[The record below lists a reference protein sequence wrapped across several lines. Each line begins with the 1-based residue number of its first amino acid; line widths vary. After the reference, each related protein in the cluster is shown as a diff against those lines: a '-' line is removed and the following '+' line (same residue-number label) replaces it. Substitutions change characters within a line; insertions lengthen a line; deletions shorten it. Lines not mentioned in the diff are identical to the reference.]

1 MLLMMIFSYRIVQ
14 TWCFDGFGQV
24 ARFFFAQKP
33 MAASDNGCMFRQQNH
48 RLNGEN
54 LMEMIGPYFRHH
66 TSTVKI
72 VQDERDLVSVHLI
85 TTRTRR
91 KKLETSVL
99 RSFFFWVL
107 TSSKLC
113 KPLSE
118 SSKVQISKAHSNYS
132 NITTLSFYQV
142 VILITVYHLIEWSY
156 ITLIYADHHL
166 CKPRTQITLVLVGSS
181 ALFWRVDLQK

>member
-1 MLLMMIFSYRIVQ
+1 
-14 TWCFDGFGQV
+14 
-24 ARFFFAQKP
+24 
-33 MAASDNGCMFRQQNH
+33 
-48 RLNGEN
+48 
-54 LMEMIGPYFRHH
+54 MEMIGPYFRHH

-85 TTRTRR
+85 ATRTRR
-91 KKLETSVL
+91 KKLDTSVL

-107 TSSKLC
+107 TSSNLC

-118 SSKVQISKAHSNYS
+118 SSKFQISKAYRNYS
-132 NITTLSFYQV
+132 NITILPFYQM
-142 VILITVYHLIEWSY
+142 VILITIYHLMEWSY

-181 ALFWRVDLQK
+181 ALFWRIHLQK

>member
-1 MLLMMIFSYRIVQ
+1 
-14 TWCFDGFGQV
+14 
-24 ARFFFAQKP
+24 
-33 MAASDNGCMFRQQNH
+33 
-48 RLNGEN
+48 
-54 LMEMIGPYFRHH
+54 MEMIGPYFRHH
-66 TSTVKI
+66 TSTGNF
-72 VQDERDLVSVHLI
+72 VQDERDLVSVHLV

-107 TSSKLC
+107 TSSNLC

-118 SSKVQISKAHSNYS
+118 SSKFQISRAYNNYS
-132 NITTLSFYQV
+132 NITILPFNQV
-142 VILITVYHLIEWSY
+142 VILITVYYLIEWSY

-181 ALFWRVDLQK
+181 ALFLRVDLQK

>member
-1 MLLMMIFSYRIVQ
+1 MVFLMGLVKWPDF
-14 TWCFDGFGQV
+14 FLGQKVTGAAPPKSQWLNPTTV
-24 ARFFFAQKP
+24 ACSVNKIIGW
-33 MAASDNGCMFRQQNH
+33 M
-48 RLNGEN
+48 GEN
-54 LMEMIGPYFRHH
+54 LMEMLGPYFRHH

-72 VQDERDLVSVHLI
+72 VQDERDVVSVHLI

-142 VILITVYHLIEWSY
+142 VILITIYHLIEWSY